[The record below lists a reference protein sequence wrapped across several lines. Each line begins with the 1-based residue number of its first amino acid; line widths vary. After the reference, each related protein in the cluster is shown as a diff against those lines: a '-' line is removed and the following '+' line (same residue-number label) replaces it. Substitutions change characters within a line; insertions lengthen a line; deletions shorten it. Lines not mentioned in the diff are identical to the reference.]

1 MAKRK
6 TADISAIIETANRI
20 LAGTWPANT
29 KEYRT
34 GVIVMLESI
43 LFDAGRYDRGFR
55 YLTNHELPGDVLPGV
70 RYRADGTLPDYDERF
85 LNTDDTRRV
94 Y

>member
-6 TADISAIIETANRI
+6 TADISAIIDSANRI
-20 LAGTWPANT
+20 LKGTWSSNT
-29 KEYRT
+29 KEYRS
-34 GVIVMLESI
+34 GVIVMLENI
-43 LFDAGRYDRGFR
+43 LMEAQYHRGFR

-70 RYRADGTLPDYDERF
+70 RYRADGTLPDYNERF
-85 LNTDDTRRV
+85 ANTDDTRRV

>member
-20 LAGTWPANT
+20 LAGQWPANT
-29 KEYRT
+29 KEYRA
-34 GVIVMLESI
+34 GVIVMLENI
-43 LFDAGRYDRGFR
+43 LHAADHWRGYR
-55 YLTNHELPGDVLPGV
+55 YLTNHELPGDVEPGV
-70 RYRADGTLPDYDERF
+70 RYRANGEIPDYEERF

>member
-20 LAGTWPANT
+20 LAGTWPSNT

-34 GVIVMLESI
+34 GVIVMLENI
-43 LFDAGRYDRGFR
+43 LNGADHWRGFR
-55 YLTNHELPGDVLPGV
+55 YLTNHELPDDVLPGV
-70 RYRADGTLPDYDERF
+70 RYRADGSLPDYNERF
-85 LNTDDTRRV
+85 FNTDDTRRV

>member
-6 TADISAIIETANRI
+6 TADISAIKEEVNR
-20 LAGTWPANT
+20 LLKGTWPSNT
-29 KEYRT
+29 KEFRM
-34 GVIVMLESI
+34 GAIVLLENI
-43 LFDAGRYDRGFR
+43 LWQADSYRGFR

-70 RYRADGTLPDYDERF
+70 RYRADGTLPDYPERF

>member
-6 TADISAIIETANRI
+6 TADISAIKEEANRL

-29 KEYRT
+29 KEFRN
-34 GVIVMLESI
+34 GVIVMLEN
-43 LFDAGRYDRGFR
+43 LLWQADRYSGYR

-70 RYRADGTLPDYDERF
+70 RYRADGTLPDYQERF

>member
-6 TADISAIIETANRI
+6 TADISTVIETANRI
-20 LAGTWPANT
+20 LKGTWQGNT
-29 KEYRT
+29 REFRI
-34 GVIVMLESI
+34 GVIVMLENI
-43 LFDAGRYDRGFR
+43 LMDADRLKGFR

-70 RYRADGTLPDYDERF
+70 RYRADGTLPDYEERF
-85 LNTDDTRRV
+85 ANTDDTRRV

>member
-20 LAGTWPANT
+20 LAGTWPSNT

-34 GVIVMLESI
+34 GVIVMLENI
-43 LFDAGRYDRGFR
+43 LMGADRMKGYR

-70 RYRADGTLPDYDERF
+70 RYRADGTLPDYQERF

>member
-20 LAGTWPANT
+20 LRGTWPANT
-29 KEYRT
+29 KEYRA
-34 GVIVMLESI
+34 GVIVMLENI
-43 LFDAGRYDRGFR
+43 LVESGRYGFR
-55 YLTNHELPGDVLPGV
+55 YLTNHELPSDVLPGV
-70 RYRADGTLPDYDERF
+70 RYHADGTLPDYNERF
-85 LNTDDTRRV
+85 ANTDDTRRV